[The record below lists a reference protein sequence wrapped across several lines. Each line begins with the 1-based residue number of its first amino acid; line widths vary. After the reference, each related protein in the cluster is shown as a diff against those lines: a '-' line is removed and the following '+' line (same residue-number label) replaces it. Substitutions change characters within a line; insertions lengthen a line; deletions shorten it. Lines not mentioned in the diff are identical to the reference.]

1 MKIQNFVVN
10 LISQSVKSN
19 PASYEYILLK
29 SKSKCPGWPYLYYQ
43 IFASEEKIFALA
55 KFCQSKKVK

>member
-10 LISQSVKSN
+10 LISQSVKLN

-43 IFASEEKIFALA
+43 IFASEEKIFA
-55 KFCQSKKVK
+55 